1 MPPSILWSEGVKER
15 SEEIHLGVADQEIIS
30 VFRHIRD
37 KLCSR
42 TMGILQDKDTDLKIA
57 SNPEDGSEDGVPLR
71 SRKSEMTW
79 SICLCVQ
86 KRHIAERVIL
96 S

>member
-1 MPPSILWSEGVKER
+1 MPPSVLWSEGVKER
-15 SEEIHLGVADQEIIS
+15 LEEIHLGMADQEIVCS
-30 VFRHIRD
+30 D
-37 KLCSR
+37 TSGTSKLCSR

-71 SRKSEMTW
+71 SQKSEMTW

-96 S
+96 N